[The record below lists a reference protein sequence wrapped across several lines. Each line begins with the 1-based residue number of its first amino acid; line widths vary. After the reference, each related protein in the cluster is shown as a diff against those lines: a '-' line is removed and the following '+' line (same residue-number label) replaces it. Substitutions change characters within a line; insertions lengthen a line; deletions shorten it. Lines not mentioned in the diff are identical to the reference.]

1 PDGTT
6 LAYVASGRDG
16 INRLWIRVLSEPSV
30 RSLPGTEDAKY
41 PFWSPDGNMVAFFN
55 NSKLMRIDR
64 NGSGLQRV
72 TDTTSGR
79 GGAWLPDGRIIF
91 GSYFNYLSVVPATG
105 GKATPLTVA
114 HYSLTPE
121 AQLWPQALPGGRL
134 LYFVRERNRPEQ
146 NT

>member
-1 PDGTT
+1 VAGGWLLHKPPASNPQVLRLAIEPPGGGKFALDAGATGMATSPDGTT

-91 GSYFNYLSVVPATG
+91 GSYFNYLSVVPAT
-105 GKATPLTVA
+105 
-114 HYSLTPE
+114 
-121 AQLWPQALPGGRL
+121 
-134 LYFVRERNRPEQ
+134 
-146 NT
+146 